1 MISVIIPV
9 YNTPKELKKCLESLA
24 GQTFRDPSEIADG
37 SHGVNFEVI
46 VVDDGS
52 NPAINT
58 NICKE
63 PLNIKWFRIEH
74 GGAGRAR
81 NFGFQQSRG
90 EFVLFCDADMELRKD
105 CLQKMFT
112 ALKNNPAKAYA
123 YSDFKYGWKIFYLW
137 NFDAE
142 KLKKNNYI
150 SVCSLL
156 RREDFLGF
164 DQSLKRFQDWDL
176 WLSLLEKEK
185 AGVYI
190 PEVLFK
196 ASTASG
202 NISLWLPKIFYKFS
216 FLKRVKEYEKA
227 RAIILKKHSINLPF
241 N

>member
-24 GQTFRDPSEIADG
+24 KQTFRD
-37 SHGVNFEVI
+37 FEVI
-46 VVDDGS
+46 AVDDGS
-52 NPAINT
+52 P
-58 NICKE
+58 E
-63 PLNIKWFRIEH
+63 PLGSGISNFQFPISNLKFFRIEH
-74 GGAGRAR
+74 AGAARAR
-81 NFGFQQSRG
+81 NFGFEKSQG

-202 NISLWLPKIFYKFS
+202 NISHWLPKIFYKFS

>member
-9 YNTPKELKKCLESLA
+9 YNTAKELKKCLESLA

-52 NPAINT
+52 NPPINT

-123 YSDFKYGWKIFYLW
+123 YSDFKYGWKFFRLW

-156 RREDFLGF
+156 RREEFFGF
-164 DQSLKRFQDWDL
+164 DESLKRFQDWGL
-176 WLSLLEKEK
+176 WLSLLEKGK
-185 AGVYI
+185 TGGYI

-196 ASTASG
+196 A
-202 NISLWLPKIFYKFS
+202 
-216 FLKRVKEYEKA
+216 
-227 RAIILKKHSINLPF
+227 
-241 N
+241 